1 MKIIKLV
8 ENIYK
13 DLEATNKKFSAAITN
28 EARGSELFKKICDK
42 YEVICNNTQTNA
54 AEGRMAELLKAYYL
68 EAWLGKLQAE
78 ENYLSENPEDE
89 NILLENDKKLEGIT
103 KSLEELLLEANKFY
117 PSIISKK
124 SESKFYSNFLSDCKE
139 TYNSINKY
147 SNSWEKIS
155 NRTKANYYYNFS
167 EDLIEKSKESHSD
180 EETFLHRCSVY
191 LKFCISF
198 YDEAEDQVSK
208 EETEKKL
215 EEVNSRIEQL
225 KTARIRKRKL
235 SSISSIDEDKA
246 FKKKIGEKTN
256 EPPLFTA
263 NNTSLILQDETIS
276 TSQLESSESN
286 GSNTK
291 EKETKE
297 ALTAVNL
304 LNPYPE
310 PKSTDDKETAHC
322 SYRKPDERSTVSNH
336 PSLSTCWAGIFSSV
350 NSNSG
355 SFDPTN
361 RNSTSDEHDKRRLP
375 PKMRHKAGR
384 DKDELHLQ
392 IDSGS
397 FDPTNRNSTSDEHDK
412 RRLPPKMRHKA
423 GRDKDELHLQIDSG
437 SFDPT
442 NRNST
447 SDEHDKRRLPPK
459 MRHKAGR
466 DKDELHLQIDPGIKM
481 LP

>member
-1 MKIIKLV
+1 
-8 ENIYK
+8 
-13 DLEATNKKFSAAITN
+13 
-28 EARGSELFKKICDK
+28 
-42 YEVICNNTQTNA
+42 
-54 AEGRMAELLKAYYL
+54 MAELLKAYYL

-256 EPPLFTA
+256 EPPLFT
-263 NNTSLILQDETIS
+263 
-276 TSQLESSESN
+276 ESN

-392 IDSGS
+392 ID
-397 FDPTNRNSTSDEHDK
+397 
-412 RRLPPKMRHKA
+412 
-423 GRDKDELHLQIDSG
+423 
-437 SFDPT
+437 
-442 NRNST
+442 
-447 SDEHDKRRLPPK
+447 
-459 MRHKAGR
+459 
-466 DKDELHLQIDPGIKM
+466 PGIKM
-481 LP
+481 LSSYHLLKTFPKR

>member
-54 AEGRMAELLKAYYL
+54 AKGRMAELLKAYYL

-78 ENYLSENPEDE
+78 ENYLSENPENE

-103 KSLEELLLEANKFY
+103 KSLEELLIEANKFY

-124 SESKFYSNFLSDCKE
+124 SKSKFYSNFLSDCKE

-198 YDEAEDQVSK
+198 YDEADDQVSK

-235 SSISSIDEDKA
+235 LSISSIDEDKA

-256 EPPLFTA
+256 EPPLFT
-263 NNTSLILQDETIS
+263 
-276 TSQLESSESN
+276 ESN

-361 RNSTSDEHDKRRLP
+361 RNSTSDEHDKRRL
-375 PKMRHKAGR
+375 
-384 DKDELHLQ
+384 
-392 IDSGS
+392 
-397 FDPTNRNSTSDEHDK
+397 T
-412 RRLPPKMRHKA
+412 
-423 GRDKDELHLQIDSG
+423 
-437 SFDPT
+437 
-442 NRNST
+442 
-447 SDEHDKRRLPPK
+447 PK

-481 LP
+481 LEVAATAINLPNSTPELKNTGDETAHCDYRKEQPSVSNPPSLSTFRSGTFFHANLNSNSSNPTNEERTSECGKSHLLPKMRHKARFR